1 MTSCFAWLLLVGM
14 AVFGMASIIRW
25 FEQITDA
32 ADAGEWNRVMVLLAV
47 PWLVWIYPSKVSAGR
62 PSAFPLHEPVRGFGV
77 GPTMPS
83 DAPKPAPAPPA
94 KKKPRGAIDADK
106 LAKLREKMRE
116 QGMFE
121 DE

>member
-1 MTSCFAWLLLVGM
+1 MTSCFAWLLVMGL
-14 AVFGMASIIRW
+14 AIFGLASITRW

-32 ADAGEWNRVMVLLAV
+32 VDRGAWSRVMTLLAV
-47 PWLVWIYPSKVSAGR
+47 PWMVWLYPSNVSAGR
-62 PSAFPLHEPVRGFGV
+62 PTAFPRHEPVRGFGI

-83 DAPKPAPAPPA
+83 DAPKPAAPPP
-94 KKKPRGAIDADK
+94 KKKRAGIDPDK
-106 LAKLREKMRE
+106 IAKLQEKMRE